1 MITID
6 LLSTNSKLSAKE
18 SVENPEIL
26 VRINELAEKYT
37 RLLMASNAATW
48 TISFP
53 ERKASATNPLRDL
66 ICAIMPIMLE
76 NDGGT
81 RLNVVDKRFSGP
93 ALVQTFALTEE
104 NVRAAVMASLLNA
117 YLEEKARLES
127 LENEG
132 RT

>member
-6 LLSTNSKLSAKE
+6 LFSTNGKLSTKE

-37 RLLMASNAATW
+37 RLLMDSPATW
-48 TISFP
+48 MISFP
-53 ERKASATNPLRDL
+53 EREAYVTNSLRDL

-81 RLNVVDKRFSGP
+81 RLNVISGS
-93 ALVQTFALTEE
+93 ALVQSFTLTEE
-104 NVRAAVMASLLNA
+104 TVRAAVMVCLLNA
-117 YLEEKARLES
+117 YLDEKARLEL
-127 LENEG
+127 LENKREV
-132 RT
+132 

>member
-6 LLSTNSKLSAKE
+6 LLSTNGKLSTKE

-37 RLLMASNAATW
+37 RLLMASPATW

-66 ICAIMPIMLE
+66 ICADMPIMLE

-81 RLNVVDKRFSGP
+81 RLNVVSGS
-93 ALVQTFALTEE
+93 ALVQSFALTEE
-104 NVRAAVMASLLNA
+104 NVRAAVMAGLLNA

>member
-26 VRINELAEKYT
+26 VRINELTEKYT
-37 RLLMASNAATW
+37 QLMMSSNASTW
-48 TISFP
+48 TVSFP
-53 ERKASATNPLRDL
+53 EREASATNSLRDL
-66 ICAIMPIMLE
+66 ICTIMPIMLE

-81 RLNVVDKRFSGP
+81 RLNVVDNRFSGP
-93 ALVQTFALTEE
+93 ARVQSFALTEE
-104 NVRAAVMASLLNA
+104 TVRAAVMASLLNA
-117 YLEEKARLES
+117 YLEEKTRLES

-132 RT
+132 NV

>member
-6 LLSTNSKLSAKE
+6 LLSTNGKLSTKE
-18 SVENPEIL
+18 SIENPEIL

-37 RLLMASNAATW
+37 RLLMDSPATW

-53 ERKASATNPLRDL
+53 EREASATNSLRDL

-81 RLNVVDKRFSGP
+81 RLNVVDNRFSGP
-93 ALVQTFALTEE
+93 ALVQSFALTEE
-104 NVRAAVMASLLNA
+104 TVRAAVMVSLLNA